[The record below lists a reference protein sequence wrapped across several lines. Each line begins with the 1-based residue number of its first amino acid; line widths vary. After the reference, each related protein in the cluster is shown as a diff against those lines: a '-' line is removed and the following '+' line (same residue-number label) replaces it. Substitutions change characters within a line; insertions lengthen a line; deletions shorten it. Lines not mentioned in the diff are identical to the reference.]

1 VGDLNSAAARMVDA
15 ANAWLDSLTDDQR
28 ALAALPWPADEERHR
43 WFYTP
48 TDHGGLPLNRQ
59 RPAQQS
65 KAMQLVATGLSR
77 PGFVTVSTIMGVE
90 NVLDQMEGWGVG
102 WDRERGRDPQM
113 YYLRVFGEPSAA
125 GPWSWRFGGHHVSV
139 HHLVVDG
146 AVAASTP
153 CFLGADPAESPLLG
167 GHVLRPLG
175 AVEDLAR
182 DLVRS
187 LDEEQTRRAVISP
200 VPPVDVVGGNRARV
214 REGDVALP
222 LGDVWRGHFA
232 DQRLQDVLDAVQRGA
247 EEKVG
252 LRPEHHA
259 LLRLTDAPKGVPASA
274 LSPSQQDQLRLVL
287 DVFLRRIPDELA
299 EAEAAK
305 FAGDKLSDVH
315 FAWAGGMERGEPHYY
330 RLQGPRL
337 LAEYDNTQHDVN
349 HVHSVWRD
357 PGNDFGDDVLA
368 RHLSTFHA
376 SR

>member
-187 LDEEQTRRAVISP
+187 LDGEQARRAVISP

-247 EEKVG
+247 EEKVS

-299 EAEAAK
+299 EVEAAK

-368 RHLSTFHA
+368 RHLGTFHA